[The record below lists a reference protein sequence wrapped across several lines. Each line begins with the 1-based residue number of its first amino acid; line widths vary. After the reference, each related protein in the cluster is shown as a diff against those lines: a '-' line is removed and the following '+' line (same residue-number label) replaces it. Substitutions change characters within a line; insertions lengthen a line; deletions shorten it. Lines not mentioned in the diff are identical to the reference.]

1 MKPYLILIPIFIFTL
16 LQGSFLSLNLVLMT
30 ILVFTAFNSSRQSL
44 WVAFTSGLLLDLAQG
59 TTFGLSSLLFL
70 VLAFLLLLY
79 SKRFEPTHLFFLPFF
94 VFFNA
99 LLYSLV
105 IWQQIYLLSSLVL
118 FSLTILVLFILKFFP
133 LERAR
138 GLKLRT

>member
-1 MKPYLILIPIFIFTL
+1 MKPYLILIPIFIFAL

-30 ILVFTAFNSSRQSL
+30 ILVFTAFNSRRQSL
-44 WVAFTSGLLLDLAQG
+44 WVAFIGGLLLDLAQG

-70 VLAFLLLLY
+70 GLTFLLLLY

-94 VFFNA
+94 VF
-99 LLYSLV
+99 LSVILYSLV

-133 LERAR
+133 IERTKS
-138 GLKLRT
+138 LKLRT

>member
-59 TTFGLSSLLFL
+59 TIFGLSSLLFL

>member
-59 TTFGLSSLLFL
+59 TIFGLSSLLFL

-94 VFFNA
+94 VFFSA

-133 LERAR
+133 LERTR

>member
-1 MKPYLILIPIFIFTL
+1 MKPYLILIPIFIFAL

-30 ILVFTAFNSSRQSL
+30 ILVFTAFNSRRQSL
-44 WVAFTSGLLLDLAQG
+44 WAAFISGLLLDLAQG

-70 VLAFLLLLY
+70 GLTFLLLLY

-94 VFFNA
+94 VF
-99 LLYSLV
+99 LSVILYSLV
-105 IWQQIYLLSSLVL
+105 IWQQIYLLSCLVL

-133 LERAR
+133 IERTKS
-138 GLKLRT
+138 LKLRT